1 MLFRGNRQSR
11 PLNPHDPHC
20 NVGRQSPHQ
29 CNAGSGQPWARRG
42 NELRGF
48 LNGLNRRVSATVLL
62 LAAMTMLVAGCQSVD
77 VAHFAPLSSKYSA
90 LVVNADT
97 GKVVHEAS
105 ADAVRYPA
113 SLTKMMTLYL
123 LFEAIE
129 SGRVT
134 LETQIP
140 VSGNA
145 SRQPPSKIG
154 IKAGQSI
161 SVDTAIRALA
171 VKSANDV
178 AYAVGEY
185 LAGSESAF
193 ASLMTARAREIGLTR
208 TQFRNA
214 SGLPDPGQYTTARD
228 MARLGILL
236 RKRFPAYYPYFSLKS
251 FTYGGREIRG
261 HNKLLAERGVDG
273 IKTGYIRASGYN
285 VVTSVNRYSKHYVV
299 VVMGGDSGRERDLR
313 VRELIAA
320 HAR

>member
-1 MLFRGNRQSR
+1 ML
-11 PLNPHDPHC
+11 
-20 NVGRQSPHQ
+20 V
-29 CNAGSGQPWARRG
+29 
-42 NELRGF
+42 
-48 LNGLNRRVSATVLL
+48 
-62 LAAMTMLVAGCQSVD
+62 AMTMLMAGCQSVD

-97 GKVVHEAS
+97 GEIIHEAS
-105 ADAVRYPA
+105 ADTARYPA
-113 SLTKMMTLYL
+113 SLTKMMTLYM
-123 LFEAIE
+123 LFEALE
-129 SGRVT
+129 SGQVT
-134 LETQIP
+134 METQIP
-140 VSGNA
+140 VSASA

-154 IKAGQSI
+154 IKPGHSI

-193 ASLMTARAREIGLTR
+193 AAQMTAKAREIGLTR

-214 SGLPDPGQYTTARD
+214 SGLPDSEQYTTARD
-228 MARLGILL
+228 MARLGIIL
-236 RKRFPAYYPYFSLKS
+236 RKRFPSYYPYFSLRS
-251 FTYGGREIRG
+251 FTYAGREIRG
-261 HNKLLAERGVDG
+261 HNRLLAERGVDG

-285 VVTSVNRYSKHYVV
+285 IVTSVNRYNKHYVV